1 MRQLIF
7 SFLVLMT
14 LSLRSQTLKP
24 GDQYPDVK
32 LGKILNG
39 SIEAVSL
46 RGINKYVLL
55 DFGSTDCLPCLKLLP
70 KLNVL
75 QEKFKKDIQ
84 IFMVTKE
91 PAGKVKKF
99 LTNVPIAK
107 DLRLPIIVEDSML
120 AKVFP
125 HYGIPHEVWLAP
137 NGEVLAITKHEYVS
151 EENFAAVISGVK
163 PSWPIKADNSYDESL
178 SLMEVET
185 THKIHHSIITKFLEG
200 VRTTGKMGILESSL
214 RFERFI
220 NYTKFD
226 LYNIAYGHSLPT
238 PYPRLFLID
247 GSIRND
253 FFYDESLGYKEEWKR
268 KNSYCYEIVFDS
280 VSESDRYKK
289 MRNDLD
295 FSLGLASSLQKR
307 KTVCLILT
315 KIADTATLSTTNGST
330 IQSLISSMNRSGK
343 FPLIV
348 NETGSTTKQL
358 GKIYIGFEETAVT
371 NESALIKLLR
381 KYGFELKEGEREIE
395 LLVIERKK

>member
-220 NYTKFD
+220 NTRRT
-226 LYNIAYGHSLPT
+226 SS
-238 PYPRLFLID
+238 FLI
-247 GSIRND
+247 N
-253 FFYDESLGYKEEWKR
+253 
-268 KNSYCYEIVFDS
+268 
-280 VSESDRYKK
+280 
-289 MRNDLD
+289 
-295 FSLGLASSLQKR
+295 Q
-307 KTVCLILT
+307 TVCR
-315 KIADTATLSTTNGST
+315 IATFRRFQ
-330 IQSLISSMNRSGK
+330 II
-343 FPLIV
+343 
-348 NETGSTTKQL
+348 
-358 GKIYIGFEETAVT
+358 IG
-371 NESALIKLLR
+371 R
-381 KYGFELKEGEREIE
+381 
-395 LLVIERKK
+395 LVII